1 VTTFETAGEVL
12 VRVDVDGGE
21 IRVETSDDPR
31 VDVDLVAL
39 RDNDATRQTIEEARV
54 ELVPRGGG
62 SEVVVDLKR
71 RLGFTF
77 GRGAK
82 IGVRIRCPRG
92 SDLVARAGSADVRA
106 EGGLGGVDLKT
117 ASGDI
122 SLEIVRSLHADTA
135 SGDVHVL
142 EVEESAEVRTASG
155 DAAFRRCG
163 GRLVAHLVSGDLH
176 VGEAARGLDVKTVSG
191 DVRVRAAGG
200 GPMRVHSV
208 SGNVEVGVAP
218 GQRLYVD
225 ASSVSGT
232 MSSELG
238 LDDTPPAGAEAPVH
252 ELRVRTV
259 SGDLQIG
266 RAIEV

>member
-1 VTTFETAGEVL
+1 VTSFETNGDVL
-12 VRVDVDGGE
+12 VRVDLDAGE
-21 IRVETSDDPR
+21 VRVETSDDPR

-39 RDNDATRQTIEEARV
+39 RDNDATRQAIEEARV

-71 RLGFTF
+71 RFGFTF

-82 IGVRIRCPRG
+82 VGVRVRCPRG
-92 SDLVARAGSADVRA
+92 SDLVVRAGSADVRT
-106 EGGLGGVDLKT
+106 EGSLGGVDLKS

-122 SLEIVRSLHADTA
+122 SLELVRSLHADTA

-163 GRLVAHLVSGDLH
+163 GRLVAHLVSGDLD
-176 VGEAARGLDVKTVSG
+176 VGEAARGLEVKTVSG
-191 DVRVRAAGG
+191 NVRVRAVSG

-208 SGNVEVGVAP
+208 SGDVELGVAS

-225 ASSVSGT
+225 ASSVSGA
-232 MSSELG
+232 MRSELA
-238 LDDTPPAGAEAPVH
+238 LDDTPPSGAEGAVH